1 MVEAGFPG
9 MISGSWQGVFV
20 PAGTPRP
27 IVEKLH
33 MALLAAL
40 GSAEV
45 RERLVSSGVPVVT
58 NRTPDEF
65 AAFVGAEVIRWGEV
79 ARDSGATVD

>member
-1 MVEAGFPG
+1 MVEAGFPE
-9 MISGSWQGVFV
+9 MVSGSWQGVFV
-20 PAGTPRP
+20 PAGTPRA
-27 IVEKLH
+27 IVDKLH
-33 MALLAAL
+33 AALLAAL
-40 GSAEV
+40 GAAEV
-45 RERLVSSGVPVVT
+45 RNRLVGQGVPVVT